1 MVIDTRAP
9 AADLRGKD
17 LAGEKKR
24 GDMAVCQPFALPQ
37 RAQVSPP
44 LPLIPGRE

>member
-17 LAGEKKR
+17 PAGEKKKR
-24 GDMAVCQPFALPQ
+24 RHGHAPTHALPQ
-37 RAQVSPP
+37 RAQVSAP
-44 LPLIPGRE
+44 LPLIP